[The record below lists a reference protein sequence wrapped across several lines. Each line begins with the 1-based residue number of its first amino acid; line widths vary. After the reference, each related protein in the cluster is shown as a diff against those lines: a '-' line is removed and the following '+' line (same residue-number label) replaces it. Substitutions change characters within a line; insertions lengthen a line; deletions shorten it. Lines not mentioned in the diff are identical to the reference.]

1 MNHIN
6 LPKIFK
12 PFICD
17 GLVRL
22 GKDYDGGYLVNAEDV
37 HNSSRLIS
45 FGIDNDV
52 SFENDFL
59 NINKVPIDAYDD
71 KIDRCFDNMRTY
83 RQTITKGSIEDILR
97 HDNNVF
103 LKCDIEGSEYDI
115 LSEIITNSHRFSGMV
130 IEFHDI
136 HEYSKFNELT
146 AFIAKISQKLVHV
159 HVNNHV
165 YIVQDNTHFIPMTIE
180 LTFSSSKRIQYSD
193 LVYLPNT
200 LDMPNMHDRPDFRI
214 TFE

>member
-12 PFICD
+12 PFVCSD
-17 GLVRL
+17 LARL
-22 GKDYDGGYLVNAEDV
+22 GKDYDGGYLVSKEDV
-37 HNSSRLIS
+37 LNSSRLIS

-59 NINKVPIDAYDD
+59 NLNKVPIDAYDD
-71 KIDRCFDNMRTY
+71 KIDRCFDNMRVY
-83 RQTITKGSIEDILR
+83 RQTITRGSLTDILR
-97 HDNNVF
+97 DDNQVF

-115 LSEIITNSHRFSGMV
+115 LSDIIKNTHRFSGMV
-130 IEFHDI
+130 IEFHEI

-146 AFIAKISQKLVHV
+146 SFIAKISQKLVHV

-180 LTFSSSKRIQYSD
+180 LTFSSSKHIRYSD
-193 LVYLPNT
+193 IVNLPHA
-200 LDMPNMHDRPDFRI
+200 LDMPNKHDRPDFRL